1 MNEAS
6 LLLCCDMDRT
16 VMPNGSAIE
25 HPEARPRFRR
35 LCEYPDVR
43 LVYVTGRHQALVEAA
58 IEEYDLPQPNFVIT
72 DVGSRICRVEA
83 GHWQDLSDWQQLI
96 AEDWRGYQH
105 AELAAALQSID
116 KLVLQEAAKQNDFK
130 LSFYAPLDCDEA
142 ELCQTVQAQLDVLG
156 VRCKLIWSI
165 DEPAQTALLDV
176 LPARADKLQALLFL
190 KDTYHLDTP
199 QIVFAGD
206 SGNDLAVLTSPI
218 NSVLVN
224 NASDEIK
231 ARLKSTAADDASL
244 YLAQN
249 PDMLGMNGN
258 YTAGVLA
265 GVWHYVPGLR
275 SFLEQ
280 GET

>member
-1 MNEAS
+1 MKEAS

-16 VMPNGSAIE
+16 VMPNGSAAE
-25 HPEARPRFRR
+25 HPEARSRFRR
-35 LCEYPDVR
+35 LCEHPDVR

-58 IEEYDLPQPNFVIT
+58 IEEYDLPQPDFVIT

-105 AELAAALQSID
+105 AELAAALQSIG
-116 KLVLQEAAKQNDFK
+116 KLILQETAKQNDFK
-130 LSFYAPLDCDEA
+130 LSFYAPLDCEEA
-142 ELCQTVQAQLDVLG
+142 ELCQTVQAQLDALG

-176 LPARADKLQALLFL
+176 LPARADKLQAILFL
-190 KDTYHLDTP
+190 KDTYHLDAQ

-224 NASDEIK
+224 NASDELK
-231 ARLKSTAADDASL
+231 ARLKPTAADDTSL
-244 YLAQN
+244 YFAQN
-249 PDMLGMNGN
+249 PDKLGMNGN

-265 GVWHYVPGLR
+265 GVWHYKPGLR

>member
-16 VMPNGSAIE
+16 VMPNGSAPE
-25 HPEARPRFRR
+25 HPEARSRFRR
-35 LCEYPDVR
+35 LCEHPDVR
-43 LVYVTGRHQALVEAA
+43 LVYVTGRHQALVVAA
-58 IEEYDLPQPNFVIT
+58 IEEYDLPQPDFVIT
-72 DVGSRICRVEA
+72 DVGSRICRVEK
-83 GHWQDLSDWQQLI
+83 GHWQNLSDWQQLI

-105 AELAAALQSID
+105 ADLAVALQSID
-116 KLVLQEAAKQNDFK
+116 ILVLQEDAKQNDFK
-130 LSFYAPLDCDEA
+130 LSFYAPLDCEEA
-142 ELCQTVQAQLDVLG
+142 ELCQTVQAQLDALG

-176 LPARADKLQALLFL
+176 LPARADKLQAILFL
-190 KDTYHLDTP
+190 KDTYHLDAQ

-224 NASDEIK
+224 NASDELN
-231 ARLKSTAADDASL
+231 ARLKPTAADDTSL

-249 PDMLGMNGN
+249 PDKLGMNGN

-265 GVWHYVPGLR
+265 GIWHYVPGLR

>member
-16 VMPNGSAIE
+16 VMPNGSTIE

-35 LCEYPDVR
+35 LCEHPDVR

-58 IEEYDLPQPNFVIT
+58 IEEYDLPQPDFVIT
-72 DVGSRICRVEA
+72 DVGSRICRVEE

-105 AELAAALQSID
+105 ADLAAALQSID
-116 KLVLQEAAKQNDFK
+116 KLVLQETAKQNDFK

-142 ELCQTVQAQLDVLG
+142 ELCQTVRAQLDALG

-176 LPARADKLQALLFL
+176 LPAGADKLQALLFL
-190 KDTYHLDTP
+190 KDTYHLDAQ

-206 SGNDLAVLTSPI
+206 SGNDLAVLTSSI

-231 ARLKSTAADDASL
+231 ARLKPLAADDASL

-249 PDMLGMNGN
+249 PDNLGMNGN